1 MIRKD
6 QTFCPKCGRM
16 YCEGYWGEGVCTAD
30 MRFSSEPTARGD
42 EIAGYVREWYE
53 KHRESFW
60 ERHIWKL
67 HKPWKRGLA
76 DEFMLSFLGEVC
88 RVMAEA
94 ERQKSNREK

>member
-1 MIRKD
+1 
-6 QTFCPKCGRM
+6 M